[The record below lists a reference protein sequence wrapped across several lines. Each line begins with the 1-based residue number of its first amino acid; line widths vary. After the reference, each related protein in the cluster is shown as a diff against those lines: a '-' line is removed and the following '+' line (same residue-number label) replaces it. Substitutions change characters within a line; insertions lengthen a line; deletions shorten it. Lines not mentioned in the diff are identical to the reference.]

1 MLRAMNF
8 VGAATGL
15 GWYLSC
21 VLVFLLR
28 LAGRAGGDRAL
39 GIAQV
44 FLVLPLALLLFTAPR
59 LSRSAL
65 FYVQTALLLAFV
77 VFEGVADT
85 ILRVDFRAARGTL
98 IGYVVFFFAASGGM
112 LGVIALAG
120 QTWLLAGVAA
130 FLAAAGLA
138 FVQEGHG
145 EQ

>member
-1 MLRAMNF
+1 MNF

-15 GWYLSC
+15 AWYLSC
-21 VLVFLLR
+21 VLVFLVR
-28 LAGRAGGDRAL
+28 LAGRAGGDRAV
-39 GIAQV
+39 GIAQM
-44 FLVLPLALLLFTAPR
+44 FFVLPLALLLVTAPR

-77 VFEGVADT
+77 AFEGVADT
-85 ILRVDFRAARGTL
+85 ILRMDFRAAKGTL
-98 IGYVVFFFAASGGM
+98 IGYGVFFFAASGGM

-138 FVQEGHG
+138 FAQRAATGA
-145 EQ
+145 